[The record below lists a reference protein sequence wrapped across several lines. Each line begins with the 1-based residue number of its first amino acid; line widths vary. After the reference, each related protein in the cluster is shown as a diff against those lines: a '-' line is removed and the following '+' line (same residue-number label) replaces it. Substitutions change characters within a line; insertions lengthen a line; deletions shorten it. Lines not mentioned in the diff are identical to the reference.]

1 MIHVPLS
8 DDSPPLDTVILPS
21 RAVIRSW
28 LHQTLPA
35 RTATLEESAEL
46 HAELASDADPG
57 LRDMALLGLIA
68 DAAQPLEDLAYLA
81 TAWDAP
87 FAGVAN
93 YVRATTFSGRIPTNF
108 WQSVPNWEDQRL
120 DVIGGFSM
128 RDPLNGTISDFLD
141 LTGLA
146 DGLDPESLRVL
157 EKAQTRSRERLRA
170 SLTWLSSAW
179 TQFAAYFHAHKHG
192 GLALHRA
199 DVAFAPD
206 HDLSARVTPS
216 VAVWDRK
223 GSGDRV
229 CADEHPAE
237 EIAQYAVDVGQLAL
251 DIVTGFLQSRAA
263 LLESIEFDETGTT
276 AGLKPELQHPWTIW
290 LDANDLTTEEWQKV
304 GRGPRLRMAAAP
316 ETPSG
321 HS

>member
-1 MIHVPLS
+1 
-8 DDSPPLDTVILPS
+8 
-21 RAVIRSW
+21 VIRSW

-87 FAGVAN
+87 FTGVAN

-108 WQSVPNWEDQRL
+108 WQSVPNWDDQRL

-157 EKAQTRSRERLRA
+157 EKAKARSREEASRIPDVAQQRLDSVPCLLPRPQA
-170 SLTWLSSAW
+170 RRTSAPSRRRRVCPRSRPQRSRDSLG
-179 TQFAAYFHAHKHG
+179 G
-192 GLALHRA
+192 GL
-199 DVAFAPD
+199 
-206 HDLSARVTPS
+206 
-216 VAVWDRK
+216 
-223 GSGDRV
+223 G
-229 CADEHPAE
+229 
-237 EIAQYAVDVGQLAL
+237 
-251 DIVTGFLQSRAA
+251 
-263 LLESIEFDETGTT
+263 
-276 AGLKPELQHPWTIW
+276 PEG
-290 LDANDLTTEEWQKV
+290 V
-304 GRGPRLRMAAAP
+304 RGPSLRR
-316 ETPSG
+316 
-321 HS
+321 